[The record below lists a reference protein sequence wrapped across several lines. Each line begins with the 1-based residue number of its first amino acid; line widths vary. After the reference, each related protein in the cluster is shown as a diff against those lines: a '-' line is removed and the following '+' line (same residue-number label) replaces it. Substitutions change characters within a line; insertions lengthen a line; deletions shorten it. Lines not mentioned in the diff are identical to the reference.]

1 MFSGLNLQEI
11 CNVIILVSAVIIALK
26 NIYGF
31 FKKPVADLQDKAR
44 LAEEKRIVDIVEKK
58 MPEILNKH
66 SQNVKGERQLEDKKM
81 ADSIKGAVIEAMD
94 DKIEEVKEIQL
105 DQGTQMQKIQKA
117 VDLLNTSQ
125 LDLMR
130 YNMNRLYY
138 KYRPFKKILDCDK
151 KAFIK
156 LYKDYHEMGGNT
168 WIDTLH
174 DEVITWETVED
185 DTELKLDN

>member
-1 MFSGLNLQEI
+1 MFSSLNLQEI
-11 CNVIILVSAVIIALK
+11 CNIIILVSAVIIAVK

-31 FKKPVADLQDKAR
+31 VRKPVTDLQDKAR
-44 LAEEKRIVDIVEKK
+44 LAEEKRIVETVEKK
-58 MPEILNKH
+58 MPEILKEH
-66 SQNVKGERQLEDKKM
+66 SKNVKSERQLEDKKM
-81 ADSIKGAVIEAMD
+81 ADSIKEAVIDAMD

-105 DQGTQMQKIQKA
+105 DQGTQMQRIQQT

-125 LDLMR
+125 MDLMR

-156 LYKDYHEMGGNT
+156 LYNDYHEMGGNT

-174 DEVITWETVED
+174 DEVITWEIIED
-185 DTELKLDN
+185 ESELKN